1 MDKSSL
7 TPRELYT
14 VKAKPFGRMG
24 FLLLCFFPIF
34 FFNPVVGVIDILPD
48 FIGYIFLLI
57 ALSKLRDISDKFE
70 DAFRQIAIA
79 ALISV
84 AQLGSLF
91 LSFGVISGGEGG
103 YQSSF
108 MMFSLVITSLE
119 FIFTIRAIRK
129 FFSAMQYTAERHGCL
144 FVCAPKPRREGSKR
158 KPRIVSR
165 NDSFMNFTT
174 VFIVIR
180 GLCGTLPQFATQS
193 SHGFDETQFDFSRFL
208 AVFQILGI
216 FICLI
221 FSIIWIVRAYAYFGG
236 LFRQKE
242 FIESLKKAYS
252 ETVVTVP
259 VRFILRNNSLFTLLF
274 SVAAYF
280 GIDFY
285 INDKMIN
292 VIPDAL
298 LAIVCIF
305 TLLVLNEYFKYSGK
319 LRWISILIFAAY
331 GAVSLIKDRIH
342 YNYFSEFTM
351 FSYYRDTR
359 AYDLYTRLTVVNIL
373 SAILLLASVIM
384 ICKLIKYVEKSY
396 AISKFNL
403 ESEKIL
409 EMNKAESKEFLHS
422 YSTPVL
428 VSGIIAA
435 LVTSL
440 YPYVLKLSAITFAGV
455 NDETMKLVGTIVG
468 FTEGYLFLDVIASL
482 VFAILLTRALS
493 ELKDRIET
501 KLMLD

>member
-1 MDKSSL
+1 MENNSL

-14 VKAKPFGRMG
+14 VKAKPFKRMG
-24 FLLLCFFPIF
+24 FLLLCIFPIF
-34 FFNPVVGVIDILPD
+34 FANPVVGVIDVLPD
-48 FIGYIFLLI
+48 FIGYIFVLI
-57 ALSKLRDISDKFE
+57 VLSKLRDVSDKFE
-70 DAFRQIAIA
+70 DAFRHIAIA

-84 AQLGSLF
+84 AQFGSLF
-91 LSFGVISGGEGG
+91 LSFGVIAGGESG

-119 FIFTIRAIRK
+119 FIFTIRAVRK
-129 FFSAMQYTAERHGCL
+129 FFTAMQYVAERHGCT
-144 FVCAPKPRREGSKR
+144 FVCAPKPRKAGSKR

-174 VFIVIR
+174 VFIIVR

-193 SHGFDETQFDFSRFL
+193 SHGFDETRFDFSRFL
-208 AVFQILGI
+208 AAFQVLGI

-221 FSIIWIVRAYAYFGG
+221 FSTIWIIRAYAYFGG
-236 LFRQKE
+236 LLRQKE
-242 FIESLKKAYS
+242 FIESLKKTYS

-259 VRFILRNNSLFTLLF
+259 VRFILRNNSLFVMLF

-280 GIDFY
+280 GVDFY
-285 INDKMIN
+285 INDKMTN

-298 LAIVCIF
+298 FAILCIF
-305 TLLVLNEYFKYSGK
+305 TLLILNEYFKYSGK
-319 LRWISILIFAAY
+319 LRWLSILVFAAY
-331 GAVSLIKDRIH
+331 GAVSFIKDRIH
-342 YNYFSEFTM
+342 YSYFSEFTM
-351 FSYYRDTR
+351 FSYYRDTK
-359 AYDLYTRLTVVNIL
+359 AYELYTRLTAVNAF
-373 SAILLLASVIM
+373 SAILLLLSVIM

-403 ESEKIL
+403 ESERIR
-409 EMNKAESKEFLHS
+409 EMNKAESKEFLQS

-428 VSGIIAA
+428 VSGIVASI
-435 LVTSL
+435 VTAF

-455 NDETMKLVGTIVG
+455 NDETMKLVNTIVG
-468 FTEGYLFLDVIASL
+468 FTEGYLSLDFIASL
-482 VFAILLTRALS
+482 VFAILLSRALS
-493 ELKDRIET
+493 ELKDRIAT

>member
-1 MDKSSL
+1 MEKSSL

-14 VKAKPFGRMG
+14 VKAKPFKWMG

-48 FIGYIFLLI
+48 FIGYIFVLT
-57 ALSKLRDISDKFE
+57 ALSKLRDVSDKFE
-70 DAFRQIAIA
+70 DAFKQIAIA

-84 AQLGSLF
+84 AQLASLF
-91 LSFGVISGGEGG
+91 LSFGVISGGESG

-119 FIFTIRAIRK
+119 FIFTIRAVRK
-129 FFSAMQYTAERHGCL
+129 FFSAMQYVAERHGCM
-144 FVCAPKPRREGSKR
+144 FVCAPKPRRNGSKR

-174 VFIVIR
+174 VFIIIR

-193 SHGFDETQFDFSRFL
+193 SHGFDETTFDFSDYL
-208 AVFQILGI
+208 AAFQVLGI
-216 FICLI
+216 LVCLV
-221 FSIIWIVRAYAYFGG
+221 FSTIWIIRAYAYFGG

-242 FIESLKKAYS
+242 FIESLKRAYS

-259 VRFILRNNSLFTLLF
+259 VRFILRNNSLFVFLF
-274 SVAAYF
+274 SAAAYF
-280 GIDFY
+280 GADLY
-285 INDKMIN
+285 INDKMTN

-298 LAIVCIF
+298 FAIVCIF
-305 TLLVLNEYFKYSGK
+305 TLLILREYFKYSGK
-319 LRWISILIFAAY
+319 LKWISIVIFAAY
-331 GAVSLIKDRIH
+331 GTVSFIKDRIH
-342 YNYFSEFTM
+342 YSYFSEFTM
-351 FSYYRDTR
+351 FSYYRDTK
-359 AYDLYTRLTVVNIL
+359 AYALYTKLTTVNIF
-373 SAILLLASVIM
+373 SSILLLASVIM

-403 ESEKIL
+403 ESEKIKS
-409 EMNKAESKEFLHS
+409 MNEEESKEFLRS

-428 VSGIIAA
+428 VSGIIASIITA
-435 LVTSL
+435 F

-455 NDETMKLVGTIVG
+455 NDETMKLIGTIVG
-468 FTEGYLFLDVIASL
+468 FTEGYLSLDFVASL
-482 VFAILLTRALS
+482 VFAIFLTRALS
-493 ELKDRIET
+493 ELKDRIAT

>member
-1 MDKSSL
+1 MEKSSL

-48 FIGYIFLLI
+48 FIGYIFMLI
-57 ALSKLRDISDKFE
+57 ALSKLRDVSDKFE
-70 DAFRQIAIA
+70 DAFKHIAIA
-79 ALISV
+79 AIISV

-91 LSFGVISGGEGG
+91 LSFGVMAGGESG

-119 FIFTIRAIRK
+119 FIFTIRAVRK
-129 FFSAMQYTAERHGCL
+129 FFTAMQYTAERHGCM
-144 FVCAPKPRREGSKR
+144 FVCAPKPRRAGSKR
-158 KPRIVSR
+158 KPRSVSR

-174 VFIVIR
+174 VFIIIR
-180 GLCGTLPQFATQS
+180 GLCAALPQFATQS
-193 SHGFDETQFDFSRFL
+193 SHGYDETRFDFSDFL
-208 AVFQILGI
+208 PVFQILGI

-236 LFRQKE
+236 LYRQKE
-242 FIESLKKAYS
+242 FAESLKKTYS

-274 SVAAYF
+274 SVAVYF
-280 GIDFY
+280 GTDLY

-292 VIPDAL
+292 IIPDAL
-298 LAIVCIF
+298 FALVCIF
-305 TLLVLNEYFKYSGK
+305 TLLILNEYFKYSGK
-319 LRWISILIFAAY
+319 LRWISIAIFAAY
-331 GAVSLIKDRIH
+331 GVVSVIKDRIH
-342 YNYFSEFTM
+342 YSYFYEFTM
-351 FSYYRDTR
+351 FSYYRDPK
-359 AYDLYTRLTVVNIL
+359 AYELYTNLTTANIF

-384 ICKLIKYVEKSY
+384 ICKLIKYVEQSY
-396 AISKFNL
+396 AISKFNI
-403 ESEKIL
+403 ENEKIRN
-409 EMNKAESKEFLHS
+409 MNKVESKEFLHS

-435 LVTSL
+435 IITAL

-455 NDETMKLVGTIVG
+455 NDETMKLVNTIVG
-468 FTEGYLFLDVIASL
+468 FTEGYLSIDFTSSL

-493 ELKDRIET
+493 ELKDRIAT

>member
-1 MDKSSL
+1 MQKIGL

-34 FFNPVVGVIDILPD
+34 FANPVVGVIDILPD
-48 FIGYIFLLI
+48 FIGYIFMLI
-57 ALSKLRDISDKFE
+57 TLSKLRDVSDKFE
-70 DAFRQIAIA
+70 DAFKHIAIA

-84 AQLGSLF
+84 AQLASLF

-119 FIFTIRAIRK
+119 FIFTIRAVRK
-129 FFSAMQYTAERHGCL
+129 FFSAMQYVAERHDCS
-144 FVCAPKPRREGSKR
+144 FVCAPKPRRAGSKR

-174 VFIVIR
+174 VFIIIR
-180 GLCGTLPQFATQS
+180 GLCATLPQFATQS
-193 SHGFDETQFDFSRFL
+193 SHGFDETTFDFSRFL
-208 AVFQILGI
+208 PIFQLLGI
-216 FICLI
+216 FVCSI
-221 FSIIWIVRAYAYFGG
+221 FSVIWIVRAYAYFGG
-236 LFRQKE
+236 LYRQKE
-242 FIESLKKAYS
+242 FAESLKKTYS

-259 VRFILRNNSLFTLLF
+259 VRFILRNNSLFVLLF
-274 SVAAYF
+274 SAAAYF
-280 GIDFY
+280 GVDFY
-285 INDKMIN
+285 INDKMLN

-298 LAIVCIF
+298 FAIVCIF
-305 TLLVLNEYFKYSGK
+305 TLLILNEYFKYSGK
-319 LRWISILIFAAY
+319 LRWISIAIFAAY
-331 GAVSLIKDRIH
+331 GIVSFIKDRIH
-342 YNYFSEFTM
+342 YSYFYEFTM
-351 FSYYRDTR
+351 FSYYRDPK
-359 AYDLYTRLTVVNIL
+359 AYELYTRLTAVNIF

-403 ESEKIL
+403 ENDKIR
-409 EMNKAESKEFLHS
+409 EMNKIESKEFLQS

-428 VSGIIAA
+428 VSGVIASI
-435 LVTSL
+435 VTAL
-440 YPYVLKLSAITFAGV
+440 YPYVLKLAAITFAGV

-468 FTEGYLFLDVIASL
+468 FTEGYLSLDFIVSL

-493 ELKDRIET
+493 ELKDRIAT

>member
-1 MDKSSL
+1 METSNL

-34 FFNPVVGVIDILPD
+34 FANPVVGVIDILPD
-48 FIGYIFLLI
+48 FIGYIFMLI
-57 ALSKLRDISDKFE
+57 ALSKLRDVSDKFE
-70 DAFRQIAIA
+70 DAFKMIGIA

-91 LSFGVISGGEGG
+91 LSFGVISGGESG

-119 FIFTIRAIRK
+119 FIFTIRALRI
-129 FFSAMQYTAERHGCL
+129 FFSAMQYTAERHDCH
-144 FVCAPKPRREGSKR
+144 FICAPKPRRAGSKR

-180 GLCGTLPQFATQS
+180 GLCAALPQFATQS
-193 SHGFDETQFDFSRFL
+193 SHGFDETAFDFSRFL
-208 AVFQILGI
+208 PIFQLLGI
-216 FICLI
+216 VICLI
-221 FSIIWIVRAYAYFGG
+221 FSTIWIIRAYAYFGG
-236 LFRQKE
+236 LYRQKE
-242 FIESLKKAYS
+242 FIESLKKTYS
-252 ETVVTVP
+252 ETVTSVP
-259 VRFILRNNSLFTLLF
+259 VKFILRSNSLFTLLF

-280 GIDFY
+280 GIDLY
-285 INDKMIN
+285 VNDKMTN

-298 LAIVCIF
+298 FAIVCIF
-305 TLLVLNEYFKYSGK
+305 TLLILNEYFKYSGK

-331 GAVSLIKDRIH
+331 GIVSFIKDRIH
-342 YNYFSEFTM
+342 YSYFYEFTM
-351 FSYYRDTR
+351 FSYYRDPK
-359 AYDLYTRLTVVNIL
+359 AYKLYTNLTTANIF

-384 ICKLIKYVEKSY
+384 ISRLIKYVERGY
-396 AISKFNL
+396 AISKLNI
-403 ESEKIL
+403 ESEKIR
-409 EMNKAESKEFLHS
+409 EMNKVESKEFLHS

-428 VSGIIAA
+428 VSGIFASI
-435 LVTSL
+435 VTAL

-455 NDETMKLVGTIVG
+455 NDETMKLVNTIVG
-468 FTEGYLFLDVIASL
+468 FTEGYLFIDFIASL
-482 VFAILLTRALS
+482 VFAIFLTRALS
-493 ELKDRIET
+493 ELKDRIAT